1 MGTGRIYRLRNTIQA
16 YAWGARGAIAALQG
30 RPPSDT
36 PEAELWLGAHPKAPS
51 RVMTS
56 LGETPLDAWIAEDP
70 EAALG
75 SAVAERYG
83 ELPFLL
89 KVLAAEQ
96 PLSIQ
101 AHPDAAQAE
110 AGFARENAAGLP
122 LDAPERSYRDA
133 RPKPELI
140 CALTPFLAL
149 NRFRAPRAIA
159 DRLEPLAGP
168 ELGEGVRAL
177 LDAPPKPALAH
188 FFEALLRLEAEPR
201 SRVLERAL
209 AHAREDAEFD
219 AASEWVVRLAALY
232 PGDAGVL
239 APWILNLVEL
249 RPGDAMYLD
258 AGELHAY
265 LDGVGI
271 ECMASSDNV
280 LRGGLTQKHMDV
292 DELLH
297 VLHFESGDVEILR
310 PEPISSVEGLY
321 ATPAPDFALSRLDL
335 EEATPFRAEPRNG
348 PEILLCVEGACRVG
362 WDGSEPL
369 AIERGESV
377 FVPGNAPAY
386 EVGGTGALYRAR
398 VGPARARSAGAPSL
412 KTESR

>member
-1 MGTGRIYRLRNTIQA
+1 MGTGRIYRLHNTIQP

-30 RPPSDT
+30 RPPSET

-51 RVMTS
+51 GVLTPS
-56 LGETPLDAWIAEDP
+56 GELPLDRFIAADP
-70 EAALG
+70 QAALG
-75 SAVAERYG
+75 RAVAERYG
-83 ELPFLL
+83 ALPFLL

-101 AHPDAAQAE
+101 AHPNAAQAE

-122 LDAPERSYRDA
+122 LDSPQRSYRDA

-149 NRFRAPRAIA
+149 NRFRSPRAIA

-168 ELGEGVRAL
+168 ELAEGVGAL
-177 LDAPPKPALAH
+177 RERPVKQALAR

-201 SRVLERAL
+201 GRVLERAL
-209 AHAREDAEFD
+209 AHAREEAEFD
-219 AASEWVVRLAALY
+219 AASEWVVRLASMY
-232 PGDAGVL
+232 PGDTGVL

-280 LRGGLTQKHMDV
+280 LRGGLTQKHMDIG
-292 DELLH
+292 ELLR
-297 VLHFESGDVEILR
+297 VLRFESGDVEILR
-310 PEPISSVEGLY
+310 PEPVSSVEGLY
-321 ATPAPDFALSRLDL
+321 RTPAADFALSRLDL
-335 EEATPFRAEPRNG
+335 AEGTLFQAGARNG

-377 FVPGNAPAY
+377 FVPANAPVY
-386 EVGGTGALYRAR
+386 EVAGPGALYRAR
-398 VGPARARSAGAPSL
+398 VGRPA
-412 KTESR
+412 